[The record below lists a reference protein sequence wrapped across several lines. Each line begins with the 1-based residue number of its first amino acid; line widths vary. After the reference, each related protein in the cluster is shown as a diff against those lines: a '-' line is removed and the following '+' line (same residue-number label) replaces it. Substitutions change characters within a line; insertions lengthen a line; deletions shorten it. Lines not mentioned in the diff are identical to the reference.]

1 MLTKKTMMICS
12 LVTIT
17 VLQYAANEL
26 INDNNIWYAAQFIA
40 LLENTILLIFLTM
53 FIPYRQ
59 LFLKTIAAFWCAA
72 SLTDTLIYPLW
83 FLHYDTANIA
93 YGSQLVLSVVA
104 FFYIC
109 IKSYSKVPSDT
120 VRNGYVYQVRAVP
133 RRPQDM
139 ILSVLY
145 LRPFGGTGVIIDGQ
159 WYHYRKGRLQRD
171 EYSRIPLD
179 KCVILE
185 TRKVKP
191 GDRESLDSRLG
202 EKWTWTRNCATTLH
216 PLTVWHRFR

>member
-1 MLTKKTMMICS
+1 MVTKMMISTILILSVAQLS
-12 LVTIT
+12 LNQ
-17 VLQYAANEL
+17 LDNEL
-26 INDNNIWYAAQFIA
+26 VWYASQF
-40 LLENTILLIFLTM
+40 LELTQSASVLCFLTYY
-53 FIPYRQ
+53 IPYRQ
-59 LFLKTIAAFWCAA
+59 LFTKTLAALWCA
-72 SLTDTLIYPLW
+72 SVTTDVLLYPLW
-83 FLHYDTANIA
+83 FLHYDVADYAHTVQA
-93 YGSQLVLSVVA
+93 LLSIVA

-120 VRNGYVYQVRAVP
+120 VRDGYVYQVRAVP

-145 LRPFGGTGVIIDGQ
+145 LRPFGGTGVVIDGQ